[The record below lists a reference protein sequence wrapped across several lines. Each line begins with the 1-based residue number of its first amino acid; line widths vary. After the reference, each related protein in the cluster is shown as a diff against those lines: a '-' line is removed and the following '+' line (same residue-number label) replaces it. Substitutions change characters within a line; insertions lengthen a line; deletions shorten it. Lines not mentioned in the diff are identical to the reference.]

1 MVFPNVAV
9 EGIGATKEDVPPVAL
24 VPYQFKLAPDK
35 GVAVKATAELLRQY
49 DTGATVGNGA
59 LDTTDA

>member
-35 GVAVKATAELLRQY
+35 GVAVKATAELP
-49 DTGATVGNGA
+49 
-59 LDTTDA
+59 